1 MQLTEDF
8 NVIDAAT
15 DVVES
20 QLGLLE
26 ALYDANK
33 YRMDESSRLMCRCP
47 SCRGDHAAMAGWLW
61 AIRRPEPLDYTRRDD
76 APVQARPLQ
85 LASRLNIERVGH
97 ERDHRVVAA

>member
-8 NVIDAAT
+8 NVIDAAA

-26 ALYDANK
+26 ALHDANK

-47 SCRGDHAAMAGWLW
+47 SCRGDHAAMARQHTEVFLDVAGSS
-61 AIRRPEPLDYTRRDD
+61 RP
-76 APVQARPLQ
+76 
-85 LASRLNIERVGH
+85 
-97 ERDHRVVAA
+97 